1 MYKIHIYPRAEPKTV
16 AISLDA
22 RDPHFAASLRSLGPV
37 QPNSTMSNTSTFHPQ
52 QSSNSPLPGLGQAQD
67 DLPYHTANVFP
78 DPKQNPALEVLEART
93 RILEEAEREHA
104 RARVG
109 EDTGRRFLDIG
120 LIRQILVM
128 RDRKGMRPS
137 DIDRDL
143 GLKKGVVDSLS
154 SVGEARVGKTT
165 AEDAGLFG

>member
-1 MYKIHIYPRAEPKTV
+1 
-16 AISLDA
+16 
-22 RDPHFAASLRSLGPV
+22 
-37 QPNSTMSNTSTFHPQ
+37 MSNTSTFHPQ
-52 QSSNSPLPGLGQAQD
+52 QSSSSPLPGSGQAQD
-67 DLPYHTANVFP
+67 RLPYQTANIFP

-93 RILEEAEREHA
+93 RILEEAEKEHA

-128 RDRKGMRPS
+128 RDRKGMKPS

-143 GLKKGVVDSLS
+143 GLNRGIVDSLS

-165 AEDAGLFG
+165 ADDAGLYG